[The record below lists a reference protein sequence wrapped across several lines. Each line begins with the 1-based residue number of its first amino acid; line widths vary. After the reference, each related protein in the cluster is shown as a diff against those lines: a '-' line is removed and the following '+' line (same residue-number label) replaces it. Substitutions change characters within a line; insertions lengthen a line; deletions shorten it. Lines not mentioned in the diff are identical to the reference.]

1 MSLVFADLCNKKFPT
16 NFGITEDFQEFIF
29 IESDDDSMFSNI
41 DEDYQLVSQEKSEDS
56 EKNGRHESEQV
67 MNEDDVSINMEEL
80 VVSSPPLNSRDNAQK
95 VKDILTQTMTQTCKV
110 LEEIER
116 SHQEEIFRLNS
127 ELENLRNHCQTL
139 EQTMSQTCKVRE
151 ETERSHQEEIFRL
164 NSELENLRKQNLELK
179 AQSSAKIANLES
191 ELEILKNEK
200 QELMLQCNSLKD
212 ENIKLSEDLHSVKS
226 AVEKVFVPYSK

>member
-80 VVSSPPLNSRDNAQK
+80 VVSSPHSNSRDNAQK
-95 VKDILTQTMTQTCKV
+95 VKDILTQTMTQTMTQTCKV

-139 EQTMSQTCKVRE
+139 EQEKVRLL
-151 ETERSHQEEIFRL
+151 TEM
-164 NSELENLRKQNLELK
+164 
-179 AQSSAKIANLES
+179 
-191 ELEILKNEK
+191 NE
-200 QELMLQCNSLKD
+200 M
-212 ENIKLSEDLHSVKS
+212 KS
-226 AVEKVFVPYSK
+226 AMKQVLSNF

>member
-56 EKNGRHESEQV
+56 EKNGRQESEQV

-80 VVSSPPLNSRDNAQK
+80 VVSSPPSNSRDNAQK
-95 VKDILTQTMTQTCKV
+95 VKDILTQTMTQTMTQTCKV

-127 ELENLRNHCQTL
+127 KMEH
-139 EQTMSQTCKVRE
+139 
-151 ETERSHQEEIFRL
+151 
-164 NSELENLRKQNLELK
+164 LRKQNLELK

-191 ELEILKNEK
+191 ELEILRNEK
-200 QELMLQCNSLKD
+200 QELMLQCKSLKD